1 MLNNIAG
8 NGGGTVGLAITGNRY
23 YSNNVHNALFT
34 CFVNCRVVFGMDMFD
49 MTSTISG
56 VTLQGQA
63 IDGNS
68 Q

>member
-1 MLNNIAG
+1 M
-8 NGGGTVGLAITGNRY
+8 
-23 YSNNVHNALFT
+23 

-63 IDGNS
+63 IDSNS
-68 Q
+68 QMNMLLCA